1 VACPP
6 PQIYGNEFCLV
17 QCHFQPA
24 ERCAESGVSHHA
36 QAGCRP
42 VRAAR
47 RPSRGIRSL
56 SPADGETDLLSP
68 ASCRSGPL
76 QLTSQSQSS
85 ERVVVLRS
93 HCHPVRNGGPADGN
107 HAYVLSTGQQ
117 RARTRAGTRTR
128 ADGQGRGKEKARV
141 MALPS
146 HMACP
151 QLGKFGLYGCRNL
164 SHTYKAIET

>member
-1 VACPP
+1 MDKRWRTAALWCEAPDSGSHIPVACPP

-117 RARTRAGTRTR
+117 RARTAP
-128 ADGQGRGKEKARV
+128 GRGPAPTDRAAAKRK
-141 MALPS
+141 
-146 HMACP
+146 
-151 QLGKFGLYGCRNL
+151 QG
-164 SHTYKAIET
+164 